1 MKKICVCVMAVI
13 LGVVLGGVVPS
24 VHAQEAQAKPKTK
37 TGQGALFGGMLG
49 AVAGGIIG
57 HDSGKTTEGV
67 LIGGTVGALGG
78 AAVGSQMKSQPAPA
92 PVPVASR
99 TAAAPPQAAGTAV
112 KVTMKQIIYW
122 TEQGLPDDEIISRIN
137 KSGSVFVVTDDDI
150 DYLRSQ
156 YVGEGVIE
164 AMQDSGSPEQ
174 K

>member
-1 MKKICVCVMAVI
+1 MAVI
-13 LGVVLGGVVPS
+13 LVVVAGGVVPS
-24 VHAQEAQAKPKTK
+24 VHAQEAQAKPKAK

-78 AAVGSQMKSQPAPA
+78 AAVGSQMKSKPAPA
-92 PVPVASR
+92 PVASQP
-99 TAAAPPQAAGTAV
+99 AAASAQAAGTAV
-112 KVTMKQIIYW
+112 KVTMKQVIYW

-137 KSGSVFVVTDDDI
+137 KTGSVFVLTDDDV
-150 DYLRSQ
+150 DYLRGQ
-156 YVGEGVIE
+156 YVSERVIE
-164 AMQDSGSPEQ
+164 TMQDASFSVE